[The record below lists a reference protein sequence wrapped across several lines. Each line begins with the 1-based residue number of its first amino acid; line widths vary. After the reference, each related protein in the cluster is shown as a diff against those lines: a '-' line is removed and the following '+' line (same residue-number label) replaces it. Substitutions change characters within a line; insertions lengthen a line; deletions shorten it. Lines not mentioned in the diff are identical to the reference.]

1 MLEALSQALLLV
13 FGNPGFIVSMAG
25 GVLAGLVVGI
35 LPGFG
40 TMLAMSL
47 FLPFA
52 FKLSPVTAL
61 PFLAALLAASRSA
74 GSVTSVLLGIPGE
87 SVNAATIVDGFP
99 MTKKGEGRRAVV
111 AAILS
116 SGLGGLVTVVLSLAI
131 VPLVVPLVMT
141 IRAADMVFLIL
152 VGIAFIGV
160 LGKGT
165 MIKGVVSG
173 GIGLL
178 LGFIGFE
185 PMTGT
190 SRFTFDSVYLYS
202 GLDLV
207 ALAMG
212 VFAIPEVVALFVSGG
227 TIARAGATPTA
238 PGGALQGLRDIFRH
252 WWLFLRSS
260 AVGFFIGVLPGIGAQ
275 AATWVAYGQ
284 AKAMSKRPDDFG
296 KGTVEGVIAPESANN
311 ACLTGDLLVTL
322 SLGIPGSASMVL
334 IIAAF
339 YMVGLVPGPDMMTK
353 HLVLSLSLI
362 LTTAVANVLG
372 VAICFFGASQL
383 ARIALVPARILM
395 PLITVLIFVG
405 AYTAN
410 QRFNDIVVVLIFGA
424 VGLLMIRYGFSRPA
438 LLLGFIMAP
447 LFETNVFVALQ
458 VGGPLFFMR
467 PFALVAILAI
477 IALFAWDPLKE
488 LFLRNRRREASA
500 NGGTK
505 E

>member
-1 MLEALSQALLLV
+1 
-13 FGNPGFIVSMAG
+13 
-25 GVLAGLVVGI
+25 
-35 LPGFG
+35 
-40 TMLAMSL
+40 
-47 FLPFA
+47 
-52 FKLSPVTAL
+52 
-61 PFLAALLAASRSA
+61 
-74 GSVTSVLLGIPGE
+74 
-87 SVNAATIVDGFP
+87 
-99 MTKKGEGRRAVV
+99 
-111 AAILS
+111 
-116 SGLGGLVTVVLSLAI
+116 
-131 VPLVVPLVMT
+131 
-141 IRAADMVFLIL
+141 
-152 VGIAFIGV
+152 
-160 LGKGT
+160 
-165 MIKGVVSG
+165 
-173 GIGLL
+173 
-178 LGFIGFE
+178 
-185 PMTGT
+185 
-190 SRFTFDSVYLYS
+190 
-202 GLDLV
+202 
-207 ALAMG
+207 
-212 VFAIPEVVALFVSGG
+212 
-227 TIARAGATPTA
+227 
-238 PGGALQGLRDIFRH
+238 
-252 WWLFLRSS
+252 
-260 AVGFFIGVLPGIGAQ
+260 
-275 AATWVAYGQ
+275 
-284 AKAMSKRPDDFG
+284 
-296 KGTVEGVIAPESANN
+296 
-311 ACLTGDLLVTL
+311 
-322 SLGIPGSASMVL
+322 
-334 IIAAF
+334 
-339 YMVGLVPGPDMMTK
+339 MMTK